1 MTSKKSWGTRTLVYQ
16 IFLTDFGILRLF
28 HVLQTSFSCR
38 TVHIQVAIRVVGERS
53 KYEKS
58 PPDTCKIRRN
68 QLKSYNALE
77 SESFLTRIQVLDRD
91 PFGSKVLKRYVENI
105 SSEIKAGKN
114 SRITSYFS
122 LI

>member
-1 MTSKKSWGTRTLVYQ
+1 M
-16 IFLTDFGILRLF
+16 
-28 HVLQTSFSCR
+28 
-38 TVHIQVAIRVVGERS
+38 VGERG

-114 SRITSYFS
+114 SRIIFLSD
-122 LI
+122 LICNLIFN